1 MDSTLAPP
9 VLHAF
14 APRTVIVDEDQDPV
28 VTEVRPGGILV
39 WSNRS
44 KTSPHLALVFND
56 HEGRGLASPGDTL
69 AGFDSI
75 VIHVVMGGTFYYS
88 IRFSSGPDSLG
99 TVSTGFSVHSCV
111 HC

>member
-1 MDSTLAPP
+1 MGSTLAPP
-9 VLHAF
+9 AFLAF
-14 APRTVIVDEDQDPV
+14 APRTVIVDEDQNPV
-28 VTEVRPGGILV
+28 VSEVRPGGILV

-44 KTSPHLALVFND
+44 KAFPHFALVFDD
-56 HEGRGLASPGDTL
+56 HEGRGPASPGDTL

-88 IRFSSGPDSLG
+88 IQFSPGPDSLG
-99 TVSTGFSVHSCV
+99 TVTRGFSVHSCV